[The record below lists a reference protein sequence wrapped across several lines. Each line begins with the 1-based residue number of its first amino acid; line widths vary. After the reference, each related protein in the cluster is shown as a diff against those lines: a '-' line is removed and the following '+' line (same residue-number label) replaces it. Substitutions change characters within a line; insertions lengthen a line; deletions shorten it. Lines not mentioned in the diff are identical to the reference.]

1 MKKIFFLA
9 SLAINVNAFS
19 QTYIPENAISKE
31 TALVVFNYSNT
42 KEANRPSAEVKFS
55 DGFEFYL
62 NTVCEGEYCWCIRNS
77 ENKDIAYMKLA
88 FEQKMEIMKIVIKEN
103 EDSNAYLK
111 YLNLLNGFFKKVE

>member
-31 TALVVFNYSNT
+31 TALVVFNYSDT
-42 KEANRPSAEVKFS
+42 KEANRPSAKVKFS

-62 NTVCEGEYCWCIRNS
+62 NAVCEGKYCWCIRNS
-77 ENKDIAYMKLA
+77 ENKDIAYMKLD
-88 FEQKMEIMKIVIKEN
+88 FEQKMEVMKIEIKEN
-103 EDSNAYLK
+103 EDSNPHMK
-111 YLNLLNGFFKKVE
+111 YLNLLKGVFQKAE